1 MLLDDLTKEQK
12 EVINIACGKFN
23 VLVDACIGS
32 GKTTTI
38 NILCNEYI
46 KNYPDSY
53 IVYLTYSALLKFEA
67 QYKIGTS
74 NPNIFATS
82 YHGYAYKYISNKCK
96 DSVSNYIKHFIAEN
110 PAIPSIDLLIIDEY
124 QDIDTE
130 IAEMLTI
137 IKQKN
142 PNMQIVAVGDMDQ
155 KIYDKTTLDV
165 RAFIIKFLGNY
176 IPKTFT
182 YCFRLN
188 NEYAQRIGKIWEKP
202 IIGVNDKGH
211 VHTMTIEEACKY
223 LIDKPLGNILALG
236 KQNNGIASALL
247 NKLETTLNY
256 KFNKDTVFVKNNQN
270 HTTLTYDNMDK
281 VAIFTTYDGS
291 KGLERPICII
301 TDFNQRYI
309 EGRIALGTKPN
320 ILKNIVCVA
329 MSRGKRDIIFVQPTE
344 RELRLENINSDPK
357 NRLLL
362 KDEQLSDLKYRFII
376 PAYITVEDL
385 MAYKYNEN
393 INKCFDMITKIQI
406 ETNDNEIIN
415 HNNKCGYIDLTKQN
429 MPFILA
435 NFFNNYNIEDET
447 TILASKYKTVVP
459 DWMQP
464 HDADSSTRVIAFI
477 KTGQLRYYTQV
488 TNLNFTESEIDKIN
502 NRLSNVFTGDE
513 EFVRTMKSELSDIM
527 DIDIIIQTLPKNIS
541 KKDLNEAVERIEN
554 MELIFDTYLMI
565 DKTYY
570 ALIFNQSK
578 DSEHSVSTTMRD
590 AMIEALFVG
599 LAFGMEKT
607 IVWNIQTNKM
617 YEISTP
623 DKDKFIANVVCTYL
637 NLQLPY

>member
-1 MLLDDLTKEQK
+1 MHWVQSL
-12 EVINIACGKFN
+12 
-23 VLVDACIGS
+23 
-32 GKTTTI
+32 
-38 NILCNEYI
+38 
-46 KNYPDSY
+46 
-53 IVYLTYSALLKFEA
+53 
-67 QYKIGTS
+67 
-74 NPNIFATS
+74 
-82 YHGYAYKYISNKCK
+82 
-96 DSVSNYIKHFIAEN
+96 
-110 PAIPSIDLLIIDEY
+110 
-124 QDIDTE
+124 
-130 IAEMLTI
+130 
-137 IKQKN
+137 
-142 PNMQIVAVGDMDQ
+142 
-155 KIYDKTTLDV
+155 
-165 RAFIIKFLGNY
+165 
-176 IPKTFT
+176 
-182 YCFRLN
+182 
-188 NEYAQRIGKIWEKP
+188 
-202 IIGVNDKGH
+202 
-211 VHTMTIEEACKY
+211 
-223 LIDKPLGNILALG
+223 
-236 KQNNGIASALL
+236 
-247 NKLETTLNY
+247 
-256 KFNKDTVFVKNNQN
+256 
-270 HTTLTYDNMDK
+270 
-281 VAIFTTYDGS
+281 
-291 KGLERPICII
+291 
-301 TDFNQRYI
+301 
-309 EGRIALGTKPN
+309 
-320 ILKNIVCVA
+320 
-329 MSRGKRDIIFVQPTE
+329 IFVQPTE

-393 INKCFDMITKIQI
+393 INKCFDMITKTQI
-406 ETNDNEIIN
+406 ETNDNETIN

-447 TILASKYKTVVP
+447 TILASKYKTVAP

-464 HDADSSTRVIAFI
+464 HDTDSFTRVIAFI

-488 TNLNFTESEIDKIN
+488 TNLNFTESEMDKIN
-502 NRLSNVFTGDE
+502 KRLSKFFTGDE

-578 DSEHSVSTTMRD
+578 DIEHSVSTTMRD

>member
-1 MLLDDLTKEQK
+1 MLLDNLTKEQK

-46 KNYPDSY
+46 KNYPDSH

-67 QYKIGTS
+67 QYKIGTN

-82 YHGYAYKYISNKCK
+82 YHGYACKYISNKYK

-142 PNMQIVAVGDMDQ
+142 PNMQIVTVGDMDQ
-155 KIYDKTTLDV
+155 KIYDKTTLNV
-165 RAFIIKFLGNY
+165 RPFIIKFLGNY

-202 IIGVNDKGH
+202 IIGVNDKCH
-211 VHTMTIEEACKY
+211 VHTMTIDEVCKY
-223 LIDKPLGNILALG
+223 LIDKPLSDILTLG

-270 HTTLTYDNMDK
+270 YTALTYDNMDK

-362 KDEQLSDLKYRFII
+362 KDEQL
-376 PAYITVEDL
+376 
-385 MAYKYNEN
+385 
-393 INKCFDMITKIQI
+393 
-406 ETNDNEIIN
+406 
-415 HNNKCGYIDLTKQN
+415 
-429 MPFILA
+429 
-435 NFFNNYNIEDET
+435 
-447 TILASKYKTVVP
+447 
-459 DWMQP
+459 WMQP
-464 HDADSSTRVIAFI
+464 HDTDSFTRVIAFI

-502 NRLSNVFTGDE
+502 KRLSKFFTGDE
-513 EFVRTMKSELSDIM
+513 EFVRTMKSEL
-527 DIDIIIQTLPKNIS
+527 
-541 KKDLNEAVERIEN
+541 
-554 MELIFDTYLMI
+554 
-565 DKTYY
+565 
-570 ALIFNQSK
+570 
-578 DSEHSVSTTMRD
+578 
-590 AMIEALFVG
+590 
-599 LAFGMEKT
+599 
-607 IVWNIQTNKM
+607 
-617 YEISTP
+617 
-623 DKDKFIANVVCTYL
+623 
-637 NLQLPY
+637 